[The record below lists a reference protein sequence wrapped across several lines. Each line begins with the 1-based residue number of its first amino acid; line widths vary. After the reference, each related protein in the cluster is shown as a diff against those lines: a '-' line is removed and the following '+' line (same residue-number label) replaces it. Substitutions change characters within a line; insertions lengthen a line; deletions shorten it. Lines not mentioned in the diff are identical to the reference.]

1 MVDLIHEH
9 MTDIV
14 QGPLILDLL
23 CHIFQDGCNLDQVNG
38 LADKKIHPGR
48 VGLADQ
54 LLGGHLGDHNTFDRG
69 VHSPQLL
76 YKFNAVL
83 YRHEKVDEDNI
94 RLCPQHVGQVC
105 WLSAAIAAD
114 FSESLCLDDVF

>member
-1 MVDLIHEH
+1 MYEVD
-9 MTDIV
+9 
-14 QGPLILDLL
+14 
-23 CHIFQDGCNLDQVNG
+23 
-38 LADKKIHPGR
+38 PGA

-54 LLGGHLGDHNTFDRG
+54 LLSGHLGNHNTFDRG

-94 RLCPQHVGQVC
+94 GL
-105 WLSAAIAAD
+105 
-114 FSESLCLDDVF
+114 